1 MRFVAQQLLPM
12 QSVRGSFQLPLWE
25 PPTAEDTD
33 MDVEVVVTPV
43 AATVA
48 PIAPR
53 AAVQD
58 VEMDDEPPRFVG
70 PIRLFPA

>member
-1 MRFVAQQLLPM
+1 
-12 QSVRGSFQLPLWE
+12 
-25 PPTAEDTD
+25 